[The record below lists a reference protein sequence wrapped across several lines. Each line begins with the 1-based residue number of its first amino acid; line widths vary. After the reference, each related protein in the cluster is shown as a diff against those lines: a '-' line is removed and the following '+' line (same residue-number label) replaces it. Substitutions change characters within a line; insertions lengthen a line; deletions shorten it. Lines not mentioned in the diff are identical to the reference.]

1 MLLNEKESLKYAMLP
16 NSMPRSVEN
25 NISKIKN
32 FEGSNENKRFIL
44 GYDRQCSA
52 NGNKLSTRNT
62 SLVVLLHLQRFAKDR
77 SFKKFT
83 REDIIRFFEFEK
95 HRKFEDTRFKRK
107 HGKPALDVLTES
119 TVNLRRHLIRKFFAY
134 VHGYETRGYPPV
146 VDWMK
151 VKRIGRDRKHKINP
165 SDLLTPEEIYTII
178 SCTESPRDRALVSLI
193 AESGI
198 RVGEA
203 SVLRIKDL
211 KHTEYGLEIDVNG
224 KTGPRSIP
232 LVVCKPDLQ
241 IWLNNFHM
249 FAADPKAPL
258 FPRFNKKQLELN
270 LHVDGIGNVIKK
282 AFARAKLIRKSLQTK
297 KVTPHSFR
305 HARATELAAL
315 GWTEAMLRA
324 YFGWTD
330 DSIMPGVYIHLSQSD
345 VAKRYYRM
353 YGRLEGEEDKPKML
367 QENKSCPHCG
377 IRNPTGYITCF
388 SCDKPIRGEAYRRM
402 ENKQRIKAT
411 LNFIAKD
418 SELAKKFSVLLQEA
432 DKKEKET
439 HLAPTFGS
447 SQERRIFG
455 GFSRVGILSNS
466 KAAE

>member
-1 MLLNEKESLKYAMLP
+1 M
-16 NSMPRSVEN
+16 
-25 NISKIKN
+25 
-32 FEGSNENKRFIL
+32 
-44 GYDRQCSA
+44 
-52 NGNKLSTRNT
+52 
-62 SLVVLLHLQRFAKDR
+62 
-77 SFKKFT
+77 
-83 REDIIRFFEFEK
+83 
-95 HRKFEDTRFKRK
+95 
-107 HGKPALDVLTES
+107 
-119 TVNLRRHLIRKFFAY
+119 NLRRHLVRKFFAY
-134 VHGYETRGYPPV
+134 VHGYEKGYPPV

-151 VKRIGRDRKHKINP
+151 VKRIGRDKKHKINP
-165 SDLLTPEEIYTII
+165 SDLLIPEEIYTII
-178 SCTESPRDRALVSLI
+178 SCAESPRDRALISLI

-203 SVLRIKDL
+203 SVLRVKDL
-211 KHTEYGLEIDVNG
+211 KYTEHGLEINVNG

-232 LVVCKPDLQ
+232 LIVCKPDLVN
-241 IWLNNFHM
+241 WLNNFHL
-249 FAADPKAPL
+249 FAAEPEAPL
-258 FPRFNKKQLELN
+258 FPRFNKKQLRLN
-270 LHVDGIGNVIKK
+270 LHTDGIRNVVKK
-282 AFARAKLIRKSLQTK
+282 AFARARLVRKTLETK
-297 KVTPHSFR
+297 NITPHSFR

-315 GWTEAMLRA
+315 SWTEAMLRA
-324 YFGWTD
+324 YFGWNE
-330 DSIMPGVYIHLSQSD
+330 DSTMPSVYIHLSQSN

-353 YGRLEGEEDKPKML
+353 YGRLQSEEDKPKML
-367 QENKSCPHCG
+367 QENKPCPHCG

-388 SCDKPIRGEAYRRM
+388 SCGGPIRGEAYRRM

-418 SELAKKFSVLLQEA
+418 SELAKKFSTLLQEA